1 MDMKF
6 KALPIVFSLVATV
19 TGVAGLTA
27 ATGEAQAATK
37 NGHGT
42 TRHAVQANFASAD
55 EAVVGLIA
63 AMRSDNHKLL
73 HEVLGS
79 QADRYIRSPDAD
91 FDNTARSKFLAAY
104 DEKSRIELKGDTRA
118 VLHIGNDDWPVPFP
132 LVQAGG
138 RWHFDTRAGIREWQ
152 DRRLGE
158 NELSAIQVELAYVD
172 AQREY
177 VLRDHNQDGLLE
189 YAQRIVSTEGQ
200 HDGLYWHSAE
210 GEPESPMGQA
220 FADADKPMHGAA
232 RLQGRPFHGYYFRI
246 LTAQG
251 KSAPG
256 GALDYMVRNKLIGGY
271 ALIAYPAS
279 YSESG
284 IKTFIVNHNGTVY
297 SKDLGP
303 HTVSAAQAIKRFD
316 PDRSWSKEA
325 Q

>member
-6 KALPIVFSLVATV
+6 KALPVLFSLLI
-19 TGVAGLTA
+19 VAGIAGQAHA
-27 ATGEAQAATK
+27 APKHGHAA
-37 NGHGT
+37 
-42 TRHAVQANFASAD
+42 AAYSAQANFASPD

-63 AMRSDNHKLL
+63 AMRSNNHKLM
-73 HEVLGS
+73 HEVLGAH
-79 QADRYIRSPDAD
+79 ADRYIRSPDAE
-91 FDNTARSKFLAAY
+91 FDNAARSKFLVAY
-104 DEKSRIELKGDTRA
+104 DEKFRIEQKGSSMA
-118 VLHIGNDDWPVPFP
+118 VLHIGDEDWPVPFP

-152 DRRLGE
+152 DRRIGE
-158 NELSAIQVELAYVD
+158 NELSAIQVALAYVD

-200 HDGLYWHSAE
+200 HDGLYWPNAD

-220 FADADKPMHGAA
+220 FADADHPLRGAG
-232 RLQGRPFHGYYFRI
+232 RLQGKPYHGYYFRI

-251 KSAPG
+251 KFAPG
-256 GALDYMVRNKLIGGY
+256 GALDYLVRNKLIGGF
-271 ALIAYPAS
+271 ALIAYPAN

-284 IKTFIVNHNGTVY
+284 IKTFVVNHNGVVY

-303 HTVSAAQAIKRFD
+303 RTASTAAAVKRFD
-316 PDRSWSKEA
+316 PDSSWTKE